1 VSKAAVKPSHH
12 STPWEDGRGVKL
24 HHHLHVELILRMRRA
39 INSIPICFI
48 TRYSDNNPPH
58 GVQLPLTTVKL
69 QYQMEANLNTA
80 RFGGGGGLPS
90 GVSEILFQ
98 QKLREGT
105 ENNHVVLQSVLR
117 QGYELD
123 TSKFSVWAT
132 YLVGQDV
139 GVL

>member
-1 VSKAAVKPSHH
+1 V
-12 STPWEDGRGVKL
+12 
-24 HHHLHVELILRMRRA
+24 
-39 INSIPICFI
+39 
-48 TRYSDNNPPH
+48 
-58 GVQLPLTTVKL
+58 
-69 QYQMEANLNTA
+69 
-80 RFGGGGGLPS
+80 GGGGGLPS